1 MTKTDFKSFYTTP
14 NFEAWQDG
22 KFVYIHLMERGLDIS
37 FFKWIINPGGFG
49 FFETL
54 INSRNLG
61 TSRVIWDLYATPDK

>member
-37 FFKWIINPGGFG
+37 FFKDDFRQFVIDVT
-49 FFETL
+49 ETL
-54 INSRNLG
+54 SKLEE
-61 TSRVIWDLYATPDK
+61 SK

>member
-37 FFKWIINPGGFG
+37 FFKDDFRQFVIDVT
-49 FFETL
+49 ETL
-54 INSRNLG
+54 SKLEE
-61 TSRVIWDLYATPDK
+61 SE